1 MAMLEKLE
9 LRRASAV
16 HSEHRAAA
24 FDSSRVQ
31 EATAI
36 WAGGRSRS
44 VFAPL
49 TDSFRLLVKDR
60 MAVAGMAIIATLAVV
75 GILGP
80 LIVPL
85 APFQALKAPD
95 GSLLRLAE
103 PSAAHPFGTDYY
115 AHSVLSQFILGIRIA
130 FLVGL
135 SAALAV
141 GLISTVL
148 GLVSGYFGGYLDDV
162 IMRLVDIALSIP
174 TLPFA
179 IVMVAVL
186 GPSLTNVLL
195 VIVLLYWRNGARI
208 VRSAVLTQK
217 QRPFI
222 TAARALGASHWRIMT
237 YHILPNVLP
246 VAFLWMTMS
255 IAFAVLT
262 EASLSFIGLGDPNM
276 ASWGQMLNLAFQT
289 ASIRSAWW
297 WVLPPSLGLIL
308 LISSIYFIGRAFEE
322 QTNPRLRKR
331 AS

>member
-1 MAMLEKLE
+1 MSVLKESKISP
-9 LRRASAV
+9 ASVAY
-16 HSEHRAAA
+16 SQDRAAA
-24 FDSSRVQ
+24 IDPSRVE
-31 EATAI
+31 EAMAI
-36 WAGGRSRS
+36 WAAGRSRS

-49 TDSFRLLVKDR
+49 VETFGLLVKDR
-60 MAVAGMAIIATLAVV
+60 MAVAGMAIIATLALV

-80 LIVPL
+80 LVVPVP
-85 APFQALKAPD
+85 PFEALKAPD
-95 GSLLRLAE
+95 GTLLRMAK
-103 PSAAHPFGTDYY
+103 PSADHPFGTDYFS
-115 AHSVLSQFILGIRIA
+115 HSILSQFILGIRVA

-141 GLISTVL
+141 GLISTIL
-148 GLVSGYFGGYLDDV
+148 GLVSGYFGGHLDDA

-195 VIVLLYWRNGARI
+195 VIILLYWRNGARI

-322 QTNPRLRKR
+322 KTNPRLRQR
-331 AS
+331 TS